1 MSLVGRDLISIHDL
15 SRVEILEVLELGKRM
30 HDAEKQ
36 GRRNNWGTK
45 LEGMTLASLF
55 YEASTRTRQS
65 FDTAVRELGG
75 RRIGFSGTE
84 GTSVAKGET
93 IRDTVMMYCAN
104 HAHAIVMRHPRDGS
118 LQWAADVAHIP
129 VVNGGDGKNEHPTQ
143 ALLDLLTMYVVRQ
156 GKMNQL
162 RVGFGGDLAHG
173 RTVGSLTRALSHF
186 ERVEVHWAAHDIF
199 AMPSHLEHIL
209 EAKGVRVVRHDTVKD
224 VLQNVDF
231 YYMTRPQME
240 RMNGTPQEEVLR
252 ILAQY
257 RITPALLTGISA
269 RIMHPLPID
278 SRLREIEPEVAFLPN
293 ALYYLQAEMG
303 IFARKALLHELLVEQ
318 GQSDYLPYS
327 GVLPF
332 ELASTN
338 NRLQRAVGHHD
349 KPTGIVHSIENGIV
363 IDHLSSS
370 ANVDA
375 ILQPEARLRPD
386 RKIHLGAY
394 GKFPDAHGGV
404 KTVYKTDLPELT
416 ERELRSIALASP
428 GATINVIREGRVI
441 DKFVYVLCGNE
452 NCVTR
457 VVEEAVPAKLYA
469 EDGHAHCRYCRK
481 PVEIPSRKVTAEE
494 RAAFIASLPTRIEPI
509 VYR

>member
-1 MSLVGRDLISIHDL
+1 
-15 SRVEILEVLELGKRM
+15 
-30 HDAEKQ
+30 
-36 GRRNNWGTK
+36 
-45 LEGMTLASLF
+45 
-55 YEASTRTRQS
+55 
-65 FDTAVRELGG
+65 
-75 RRIGFSGTE
+75 
-84 GTSVAKGET
+84 
-93 IRDTVMMYCAN
+93 
-104 HAHAIVMRHPRDGS
+104 
-118 LQWAADVAHIP
+118 
-129 VVNGGDGKNEHPTQ
+129 
-143 ALLDLLTMYVVRQ
+143 
-156 GKMNQL
+156 
-162 RVGFGGDLAHG
+162 
-173 RTVGSLTRALSHF
+173 
-186 ERVEVHWAAHDIF
+186 
-199 AMPSHLEHIL
+199 
-209 EAKGVRVVRHDTVKD
+209 
-224 VLQNVDF
+224 
-231 YYMTRPQME
+231 
-240 RMNGTPQEEVLR
+240 
-252 ILAQY
+252 
-257 RITPALLTGISA
+257 
-269 RIMHPLPID
+269 
-278 SRLREIEPEVAFLPN
+278 
-293 ALYYLQAEMG
+293 
-303 IFARKALLHELLVEQ
+303 LHELLVEQ